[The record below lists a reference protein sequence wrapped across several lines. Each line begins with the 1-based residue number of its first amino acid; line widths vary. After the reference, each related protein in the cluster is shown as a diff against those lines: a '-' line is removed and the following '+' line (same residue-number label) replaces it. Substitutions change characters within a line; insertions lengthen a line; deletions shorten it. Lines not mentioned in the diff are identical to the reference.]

1 MRILFIFCG
10 LILASCA
17 TNKVDQ
23 KQRALLHL
31 QIGTGH
37 LTKGNYPEAL
47 AEFLTADKLD
57 TMNPGI
63 KNQLGLA
70 YFFRG
75 RMDLAE
81 SAFRKALE
89 INPKFT
95 EARNN
100 LGRTLIE
107 LRQYRAAIQE
117 LQLAAQDLVYP
128 EPEKTLANL
137 GIAHFYLSE
146 YSLAE
151 KNFLD
156 SLKLR
161 RQNCL
166 ASSFYGRTLY
176 ELSAFEKAAE
186 ALDQAIDQ
194 CKRAKIEEP
203 YYFSALSYMKLG
215 QREQAV
221 ARLEQG
227 LSTFPEGQYAAKS
240 RSMLELLK

>member
-1 MRILFIFCG
+1 MRFFFVVCA
-10 LILASCA
+10 LIVAGCA

-57 TMNPGI
+57 PVNAGI

-70 YFFRG
+70 YYFRG

-81 SAFRKALE
+81 STFRKALE

-107 LRQYRAAIQE
+107 LHQYKAAIQE
-117 LQLAAQDLVYP
+117 LHLAANDLIYP

-137 GIAHFYLSE
+137 GIAYFYLNE
-146 YSLAE
+146 YPQAE
-151 KNFLD
+151 KKFLE

-166 ASSFYGRTLY
+166 ATSFYGRTLY
-176 ELSAFEKAAE
+176 ELSAFDKAAE

-194 CKRAKIEEP
+194 CKRSKVEEP